1 MAQLRR
7 LSAKFKFGA
16 HLDDALRDRL
26 VCGLRSEAMQKR
38 LLSMKD
44 LTFQEALDTA
54 QAMET
59 ADKSTKALQGSEPAS
74 VNQFTKSRTWSNPV
88 KKHSTEQKQSTAMP
102 CYRCGKSNHAS
113 SNCRF
118 IDATCHHCQKGLIAS
133 VCRSKKCGLPPR
145 KQAAAGAKTTNY
157 LYKEDTKSS
166 EELHLFSIGLTS
178 SKATPITCEVLI
190 DKKPVTMEVDTGAE
204 VSLISDQIC
213 KLHFP
218 NAKLSKTNIVL
229 KTYTQEILPTV
240 GELDVRVEYGAQFY
254 QMRLVV
260 VAGDGPTLLGR
271 QWLRCLKL
279 DWHKICHVAH
289 RNTEGL
295 TPLLQCYQGLFKDEM
310 GNASVHKA
318 KLHVRPDAVPK
329 FFKPRSVPLATKD
342 SINAGL
348 DKLEAE
354 EIVEKVDHSDWA
366 APIVAVPIVSA
377 VIIRSLSMLI

>member
-1 MAQLRR
+1 
-7 LSAKFKFGA
+7 
-16 HLDDALRDRL
+16 
-26 VCGLRSEAMQKR
+26 
-38 LLSMKD
+38 MKD

-59 ADKSTKALQGSEPAS
+59 TDKSTKALQGPEPAS

-118 IDATCHHCQKGLIAS
+118 IDATCHHCQKKGHIAS

-271 QWLRCLKL
+271 Q
-279 DWHKICHVAH
+279 
-289 RNTEGL
+289 
-295 TPLLQCYQGLFKDEM
+295 
-310 GNASVHKA
+310 
-318 KLHVRPDAVPK
+318 
-329 FFKPRSVPLATKD
+329 
-342 SINAGL
+342 
-348 DKLEAE
+348 
-354 EIVEKVDHSDWA
+354 
-366 APIVAVPIVSA
+366 
-377 VIIRSLSMLI
+377 